1 VPGGGRLHFATQGSV
16 LGFLVAT
23 RAQFDVLGS
32 MRQLQPP
39 DIGRAAPTRNGAE
52 HEPRETIRPD
62 PRGAFDLCGGLAEGR
77 LSARVSPPCKMA
89 RQLLPICLE
98 GRCGPMTDA
107 WKVVRR
113 VVVAFG
119 GIFVIVIVLSA
130 VVLGGLR
137 DATRLSSSMVATDT
151 RILRTT
157 ERAQLAI
164 LNLRRYEKDFFLN
177 IGAPDVQASYLADW
191 QRAHQSLV
199 SEMGALQSLSD
210 NPAEWNQGNRM
221 SQDVALYAAAFQD
234 VTEAVR
240 TGRLHTPQE
249 ANMALSSVKNAVDR
263 VEKGVDER
271 SADGLL
277 DTLNNEARVSQLL
290 RRVARACLIAA
301 LATMLFVLLVAGMLI
316 RSIYRSHKQLERQHK
331 QMLGQEKLSGLGLL
345 AAGMAH
351 EINNPMS
358 YVTANVKALLK
369 DLDALATN
377 PRLRLEYGES
387 VLPETL
393 DGIKRVNS
401 IVADVQRFAR
411 GNSEEVDGFVTFNVN
426 DEVQVAL
433 RLARHELMKHCRVVV
448 ELGELPAMEGWPQ
461 QITQVLVNL
470 LVNAAQAVT
479 TNGLVK
485 VTTWAEGPEIVVTVS
500 DNGSGMS
507 AATLAQLFQPFFT
520 TKPFG
525 QGTGL
530 GLAVVHG
537 IVTAHRGRVEVKS
550 EPGTGTA
557 FTIRLPTV
565 RVLAESVVPPLS
577 VVRGIK
583 TATA

>member
-1 VPGGGRLHFATQGSV
+1 
-16 LGFLVAT
+16 
-23 RAQFDVLGS
+23 
-32 MRQLQPP
+32 
-39 DIGRAAPTRNGAE
+39 
-52 HEPRETIRPD
+52 
-62 PRGAFDLCGGLAEGR
+62 
-77 LSARVSPPCKMA
+77 
-89 RQLLPICLE
+89 
-98 GRCGPMTDA
+98 MTDTL
-107 WKVVRR
+107 KVVRR
-113 VVVAFG
+113 VVVAFS

-137 DATRLSSSMVATDT
+137 DATRLSSSMVSTDT
-151 RILRTT
+151 RVLRTT
-157 ERAQLAI
+157 DHAQLAI
-164 LNLRRYEKDFFLN
+164 LNLRRYEKDFFLS
-177 IGAPDVQASYLADW
+177 IGAPAVQAGYLEDW

-199 SEMGALQSLSD
+199 SEMDVLQSLSD
-210 NPAEWNQGNRM
+210 NPEEWNQGRQM
-221 SQDVALYAAAFQD
+221 SQDVALYASAFQD
-234 VTEAVR
+234 VREALGS
-240 TGRLHTPQE
+240 GRLRTPQE
-249 ANMALSSVKNAVDR
+249 ANFTLSSVKDVIDR

-271 SADGLL
+271 AADGLL
-277 DTLNNEARVSQLL
+277 DTLNNEAKLSQRL
-290 RRVARACLIAA
+290 RQVARACLIAT
-301 LATMLFVLLVAGMLI
+301 LATVLFVVLVATMLI
-316 RSIYRSHKQLERQHK
+316 RSIYRSQKQLERQHK
-331 QMLGQEKLSGLGLL
+331 QMVGQEKLSGLGLL

-411 GNSEEVDGFVTFNVN
+411 GNSEEVDGFVAFNVN

-470 LVNAAQAVT
+470 LVNAAQAMT
-479 TNGLVK
+479 TDGLVK
-485 VTTWAEGPEIVVTVS
+485 VTTRAEGPEIIVTVS

-507 AATLAQLFQPFFT
+507 ATTMAQLFQPFFT

-565 RVLAESVVPPLS
+565 RAPVAPVVATYVPRA
-577 VVRGIK
+577 VK
-583 TATA
+583 TMATA